1 MGKRYLLL
9 SIPAVICGFLWAVVV
24 IAGEEDTANIVDIFP
39 DGRHRLEVGWT
50 QLDGFDG
57 DVNLLLPSYTYSF
70 SRQLRFTAV
79 TSVIE
84 LDIPRDDDLG
94 IPQDIQ
100 ETGWGDS
107 LVALQF
113 DPGGSL
119 TSSPWVPDTVGLFG
133 SLRMP
138 TGDEKKG
145 LTGDSWV
152 AEIGA
157 GWLVDMP
164 WNFWLVPSLSYQGS
178 FNHDSQTAYR
188 VQEGGVAVA
197 MYWLFPF
204 RAWIGVEPYLGWD
217 FDRDRGADR
226 LKLIVGKAFRNGL
239 TMYLEWGTED
249 RGERV
254 ASRDDEVLILNVA
267 WQFGDSPPD

>member
-1 MGKRYLLL
+1 MQQIRLLITL
-9 SIPAVICGFLWAVVV
+9 ILLHGAVVV
-24 IAGEEDTANIVDIFP
+24 IAGEGDTANIVDVFP

-50 QLDGFDG
+50 QLDGIDG

-70 SRQLRFTAV
+70 SRQLRLTAV

-138 TGDEKKG
+138 TGDEEKG

-157 GWLVDMP
+157 GWLLDMP
-164 WNFWLVPSLSYQGS
+164 WNFWLVPSLSYKGS
-178 FNHDSQTAYR
+178 FDHDSQTAYR
-188 VQEGGVAVA
+188 VV
-197 MYWLFPF
+197 
-204 RAWIGVEPYLGWD
+204 
-217 FDRDRGADR
+217 
-226 LKLIVGKAFRNGL
+226 
-239 TMYLEWGTED
+239 
-249 RGERV
+249 
-254 ASRDDEVLILNVA
+254 
-267 WQFGDSPPD
+267 